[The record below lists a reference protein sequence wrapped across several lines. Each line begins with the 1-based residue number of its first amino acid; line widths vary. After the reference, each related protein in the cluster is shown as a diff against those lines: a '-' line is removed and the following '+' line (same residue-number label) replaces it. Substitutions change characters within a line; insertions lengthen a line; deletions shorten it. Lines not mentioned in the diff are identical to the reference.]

1 MNTRHKN
8 VRALTKDSHSKTP
21 PEDRA
26 VIATSAHTGRVLV
39 IETLHA
45 AEGTIR
51 VSIETTR
58 SARPERIIAF

>member
-1 MNTRHKN
+1 MSTHHKN
-8 VRALTKDSHSKTP
+8 QVPLNKGSRSTTP

-45 AEGTIR
+45 AEGMIR
-51 VSIETTR
+51 VSIETAR